1 MEHYKKIP
9 KELQDP
15 DKLQEAFDII
25 SETNDLREVAKAF
38 DKTTSCIHR
47 WKKEFFDFA
56 QLIERARDEYRE
68 RQCPRLERTL
78 IERACGYEYDEVQRV
93 YKINKDTRQLE
104 EIKRFEHHK
113 RMPPETSALI
123 YLLNNLMPEKYR
135 SKIEASTTNTERIE
149 VAGSL
154 NVAELPDEALQEIA
168 DKLQGIT
175 RRKRAEVAEV
185 AEVEAIEEARALE
198 LPKELDAII

>member
-1 MEHYKKIP
+1 MTPYKKQP

-25 SETNDLREVAKAF
+25 SETNDLREVAKVF
-38 DKTTSCIHR
+38 GKTTSCIHR
-47 WKKEFFDFA
+47 WKKEFFDFS

-104 EIKRFEHHK
+104 EIKRFEHKK

-149 VAGSL
+149 VAGTL
-154 NVAELPDEALQEIA
+154 NAAELPDEVLREIA

-175 RRKRAEVAEV
+175 RKNRAAEAV
-185 AEVEAIEEARALE
+185 IIEEETKALPGAAMKIE
-198 LPKELDAII
+198 DII